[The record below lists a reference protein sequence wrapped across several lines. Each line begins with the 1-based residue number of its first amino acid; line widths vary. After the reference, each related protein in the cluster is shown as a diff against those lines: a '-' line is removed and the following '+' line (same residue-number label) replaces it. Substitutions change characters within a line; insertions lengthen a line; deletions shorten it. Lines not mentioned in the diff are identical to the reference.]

1 MPPPPEEKPRPEPR
15 PKPPKPKPKTGPEPK
30 PRPGSERYWTPG
42 PGGGAGTLPPD
53 PIACA
58 GSCAGACVLLPHCSQ
73 PPPASPAATVHI
85 SSSRLPTPLIAL
97 SASLLAVSAVLLL
110 ALLVHR
116 LARRR
121 RRRRLAAQNAALAAA
136 HHDAEGGHVLAGGA
150 AAAVEED
157 EEAGVHHVWYIRTKG
172 LDERAIAAIA
182 AVVYDAGS
190 KKLGGA
196 GEGDGGGDDGSC
208 AVCLAEFRHGE
219 TLRLLP
225 RCGHAFHRGCIDTWL
240 RAHVNCPLCR
250 APVVQVSAAA
260 AGEESSAPG
269 GAPPERNP
277 RGGGGGGGGGGG
289 SVRAEEADR
298 GGLPADRGVRR
309 AASMVAL
316 PRRGGAGWPDASS
329 FRAPASSS
337 GREGDMTGLGKIMR
351 LLKFS
356 DSLQEMGGVGAGAGR
371 SVSFGARSC
380 QRLPARSGPSAG
392 GVSSNEMPQRTG

>member
-1 MPPPPEEKPRPEPR
+1 MPPAPEEKPPLPR
-15 PKPPKPKPKTGPEPK
+15 PKPPKPKPKPKTGLE
-30 PRPGSERYWTPG
+30 PRPRPESEHYWTPG
-42 PGGGAGTLPPD
+42 PGGAAGTLPPD

-58 GSCAGACVLLPHCSQ
+58 GSCVGACFLLPHCSQ
-73 PPPASPAATVHI
+73 PPPSPAATVHI
-85 SSSRLPTPLIAL
+85 SSGRLPTPLIAL

-121 RRRRLAAQNAALAAA
+121 RRRRNAAALAAA
-136 HHDAEGGHVLAGGA
+136 HHDPEGGQQVLAGGEEEE
-150 AAAVEED
+150 EED
-157 EEAGVHHVWYIRTKG
+157 LEAEDAGAGGGVHHVWYIRTKG

-190 KKLGGA
+190 KKQSGGA
-196 GEGDGGGDDGSC
+196 GADDGGSC

-250 APVVQVSAAA
+250 APVQVPAGGDPDAAA
-260 AGEESSAPG
+260 VAA
-269 GAPPERNP
+269 PERNP
-277 RGGGGGGGGGGG
+277 RGVHQPEEAERGGGG
-289 SVRAEEADR
+289 A
-298 GGLPADRGVRR
+298 LPAAERGVRR

-316 PRRGGAGWPDASS
+316 PRRGGAWPPEAS

-337 GREGDMTGLGKIMR
+337 GREGDMAAGLGKIMR

-356 DSLQEMGGVGAGAGR
+356 DSLEMAGVGAGAGAGR
-371 SVSFGARSC
+371 SVSFSAGIC
-380 QRLPARSGPSAG
+380 QRLPERSEQSAAG
-392 GVSSNEMPQRTG
+392 VGVSSDEMPQ